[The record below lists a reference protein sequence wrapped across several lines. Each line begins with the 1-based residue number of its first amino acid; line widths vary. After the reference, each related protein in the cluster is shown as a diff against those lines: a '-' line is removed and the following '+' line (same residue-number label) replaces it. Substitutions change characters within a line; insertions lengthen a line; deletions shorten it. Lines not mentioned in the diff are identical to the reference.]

1 MISFFKTLFA
11 KLRPIEQLYVSYD
24 SGGRRK
30 PTIVLL
36 HGIAASSSSW
46 NNLLKE
52 LDTKNN
58 RVIAI
63 DLLGFGQS
71 PKPKACKYTVDDH
84 IKYLRKTIK
93 TLKIHGK
100 FKIVGHSMGS
110 IISSRYCLYY
120 PEKIESVFLLSPPIY
135 IDKSEL
141 KSVVERGRTDFF
153 MRIYK
158 FLSEQKN
165 FTIAASD
172 RLRKL
177 LNVQSGMEVS
187 ELTWNSFRL
196 SLINTIVKQNTYN
209 DIKNLIK
216 PVHIIYGSLDEFL
229 IQESIDSLKGQN
241 QITVTKLTAVDH
253 VISPRFAKEAA
264 NQIAK

>member
-1 MISFFKTLFA
+1 MLLAFKHLFSTFI
-11 KLRPIEQLYVSYD
+11 PIQSLYVAHD
-24 SGGRRK
+24 SGERKK

-36 HGIAASSSSW
+36 HGIAATSSTW
-46 NNLLKE
+46 DNLLKE
-52 LDTKNN
+52 LDLKNN

-71 PKPKACKYTVDDH
+71 PKPENCEYTVDDH

-93 TLKIHGK
+93 RLKIHGK

-110 IISSRYCLYY
+110 IISSRYSLYY
-120 PEKIESVFLLSPPIY
+120 PRQIKEVFLLSPPIY
-135 IDKSEL
+135 IDKVEL

-153 MRIYK
+153 MNIYK

-165 FTIAASD
+165 FTIKTAD

-177 LNVQSGMEVS
+177 LNVQSGMEVDS
-187 ELTWNSFRL
+187 LTWDSFRL

-209 DIKNLIK
+209 DIKNLIM
-216 PVHIIYGSLDEFL
+216 PVHIIYGILDEFL
-229 IQESIDSLKGQN
+229 IQESINNLNGQN
-241 QITVTKLTAVDH
+241 QITVTKLMAVDH
-253 VISPRFAKEAA
+253 VISPKFAKEAA
-264 NQIAK
+264 AQISK